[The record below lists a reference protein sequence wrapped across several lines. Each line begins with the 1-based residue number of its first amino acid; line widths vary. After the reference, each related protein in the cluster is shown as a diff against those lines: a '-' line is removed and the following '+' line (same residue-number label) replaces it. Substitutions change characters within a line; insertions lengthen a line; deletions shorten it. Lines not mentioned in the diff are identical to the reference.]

1 MRDLAIHCAIHCDRL
16 SKRYTIGAARA
27 SYETLRNR
35 LTEVTKRA
43 DEIGLRAN
51 SAVDNLNTVL
61 DSAEGVIRDVDSA
74 AADVQSAL
82 GLNTNGGPG
91 PL

>member
-1 MRDLAIHCAIHCDRL
+1 MKLVGSITLATPKGDKQI
-16 SKRYTIGAARA
+16 A
-27 SYETLRNR
+27 STL
-35 LTEVTKRA
+35 
-43 DEIGLRAN
+43 AN

-61 DSAEGVIRDVDSA
+61 DSAEGVIRDVDNA

-82 GLNTNGGPG
+82 GLNSNGGLG